1 MLSKVKKWGN
11 SQGIRIPKNILE
23 DSCISVGEEID
34 ITVEKGKIVLESTIK
49 IHGRYNIQDLV
60 NDMPANYEVNEEDWG
75 SAVGK
80 EFW

>member
-1 MLSKVKKWGN
+1 M
-11 SQGIRIPKNILE
+11 
-23 DSCISVGEEID
+23 
-34 ITVEKGKIVLESTIK
+34 EKGKIVVESTIK